1 MRPEQ
6 LVCQGSVAAMDLDEV
21 DLALLKIYGY
31 GDGDEWGVCP
41 RQMRRVLAERIAT
54 AYLIVSEVEDA
65 QADDLIPP
73 IAVH

>member
-1 MRPEQ
+1 
-6 LVCQGSVAAMDLDEV
+6 MDLDEV
-21 DLALLKIYGY
+21 DLALLEIYGY
-31 GDGDEWGVCP
+31 GNEWGVCP

-65 QADDLIPP
+65 QADDLMPP